1 VKPEATSVPQLI
13 LLSVNAHKAAI
24 GILKI
29 LMSFLGIV
37 MINLMATTYTSKHT
51 THT

>member
-1 VKPEATSVPQLI
+1 

-29 LMSFLGIV
+29 LMTFLRIAI
-37 MINLMATTYTSKHT
+37 INLMARTYTSKHT